1 MLKKKNQK
9 KIDLHCSPAAQ
20 QSFWTELCSSIHQP
34 QAPSRSRAKN
44 PFWTATSQWNRKQQ
58 WPTTKRP
65 FFRVHLILPMPI
77 FQAAVSCFYYF
88 FSFFFNLPDQTFTAN
103 RLHTTTAR
111 QTAVNVSSIA
121 NTAGKADHH
130 DQPLTHRPAA
140 AHRVFFRSSFFSA
153 WDCKIAL

>member
-1 MLKKKNQK
+1 MANHQEALFSGAF
-9 KIDLHCSPAAQ
+9 DLADADFS
-20 QSFWTELCSSIHQP
+20 
-34 QAPSRSRAKN
+34 
-44 PFWTATSQWNRKQQ
+44 
-58 WPTTKRP
+58 
-65 FFRVHLILPMPI
+65 
-77 FQAAVSCFYYF
+77 AVSCFYYF

-153 WDCKIAL
+153 WD